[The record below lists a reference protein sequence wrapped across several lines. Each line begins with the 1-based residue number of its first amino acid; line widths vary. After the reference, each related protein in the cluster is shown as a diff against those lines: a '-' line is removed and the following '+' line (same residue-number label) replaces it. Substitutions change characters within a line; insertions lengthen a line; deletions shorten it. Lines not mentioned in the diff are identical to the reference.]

1 MLPFTGLYT
10 NGTTT
15 PPPTTTVTPPPTTT
29 VEPINGKLNNKYF
42 YITWGDAYLMVEIFS
57 SLPPVICPQHLDYM
71 SSVVDVLLETG
82 SA

>member
-1 MLPFTGLYT
+1 M
-10 NGTTT
+10 
-15 PPPTTTVTPPPTTT
+15 
-29 VEPINGKLNNKYF
+29 I
-42 YITWGDAYLMVEIFS
+42 EIFS